1 MSAPEF
7 RTELARP
14 SQGERDSALEV
25 LRDGV
30 GSGRLSHDTFVRRM
44 ELVLTARSR
53 AELADVVSDLRTY
66 GPVSRMLLRTVAK
79 VSALNVRLRQTWHTE
94 QLTRLCLPD
103 PAVGRLLIGRMT
115 GSDLRLGDAT
125 VSRRHAELRFEDGR
139 WLLHD
144 LGSANGTFV
153 NDRRLAGGTVVR
165 PGDRLRFG
173 RLGFQL
179 SAD

>member
-1 MSAPEF
+1 MSAQEF
-7 RTELARP
+7 GTELARP

-53 AELADVVSDLRTY
+53 AELAEVIGDLRTY
-66 GPVSRMLLRTVAK
+66 GPVSRLLLRTVAK
-79 VSALNVRLRQTWHTE
+79 VSALNVRLRQTWHAE
-94 QLTRLCLPD
+94 QLTRLRLPD
-103 PAVGRLLIGRMT
+103 PGVGRLLIGRMT
-115 GSDLRLGDAT
+115 GAGLRLGDAT
-125 VSRRHAELRFEDGR
+125 VSRRHAELRFEGDT
-139 WLLHD
+139 WVLYD
-144 LGSANGTFV
+144 LGSSNGTFV
-153 NDRRLAGGTVVR
+153 NDRRVAGGTAVR

-173 RLGFQL
+173 RLAFHL